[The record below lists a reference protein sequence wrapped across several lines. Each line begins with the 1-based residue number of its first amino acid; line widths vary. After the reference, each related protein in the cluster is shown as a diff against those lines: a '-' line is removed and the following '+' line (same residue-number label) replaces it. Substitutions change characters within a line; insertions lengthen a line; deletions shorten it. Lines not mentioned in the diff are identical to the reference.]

1 MLWPRVFDMLTGD
14 DNQSLESL
22 NFSRPI
28 ETRLSKMM
36 SFEWI
41 GQTLASLCWIISVF
55 IYGISS
61 TGDWLQL
68 MAASSWMLSNVASII
83 VIKDS

>member
-1 MLWPRVFDMLTGD
+1 MLSGD
-14 DNQSLESL
+14 DNQSLERL
-22 NFSRPI
+22 NVSSSPV
-28 ETRLSKMM
+28 ETRVSKMM

-55 IYGISS
+55 VYVLNS

-68 MAASSWMLSNVASII
+68 MAASSWMLSNIASII
-83 VIKDS
+83 VIKES

>member
-1 MLWPRVFDMLTGD
+1 MLTGD
-14 DNQSLESL
+14 DNQSLERL
-22 NFSRPI
+22 NVSSSPV
-28 ETRLSKMM
+28 ETRVSKMM

-55 IYGISS
+55 VYGLNS

-68 MAASSWMLSNVASII
+68 MAASSWMLSNIASII
-83 VIKDS
+83 VIKDPE

>member
-1 MLWPRVFDMLTGD
+1 MLTGD
-14 DNQSLESL
+14 DNQSLERL
-22 NFSRPI
+22 NVSSSPV
-28 ETRLSKMM
+28 ETRVSKMM

>member
-1 MLWPRVFDMLTGD
+1 
-14 DNQSLESL
+14 
-22 NFSRPI
+22 
-28 ETRLSKMM
+28 MM

>member
-1 MLWPRVFDMLTGD
+1 MLTGD
-14 DNQSLESL
+14 DNQSLERL
-22 NFSRPI
+22 NVSSNPV
-28 ETRLSKMM
+28 ETRVSKMM

-55 IYGISS
+55 VYGISS

-68 MAASSWMLSNVASII
+68 MAASSWMLSNIASII
-83 VIKDS
+83 VIKES

>member
-1 MLWPRVFDMLTGD
+1 MLTGD
-14 DNQSLESL
+14 DNQSLERL

>member
-1 MLWPRVFDMLTGD
+1 MLRPGVFDV
-14 DNQSLESL
+14 L
-22 NFSRPI
+22 NEPTKRQLQI
-28 ETRLSKMM
+28 KKAR

-55 IYGISS
+55 VYESDVGLWS

-68 MAASSWMLSNVASII
+68 AAASCWFVSNVSALVSIEP
-83 VIKDS
+83 SAAQ

>member
-1 MLWPRVFDMLTGD
+1 MLTGD
-14 DNQSLESL
+14 DNQSLERL
-22 NFSRPI
+22 NLDSRPV

-41 GQTLASLCWIISVF
+41 GQTLASLCWIIRVF
-55 IYGISS
+55 VYGLSS

-68 MAASSWMLSNVASII
+68 MAASSWMLSNIASII
-83 VIKDS
+83 VIKES

>member
-1 MLWPRVFDMLTGD
+1 MLTGD
-14 DNQSLESL
+14 DNQSLERL
-22 NFSRPI
+22 NVSSSPV
-28 ETRLSKMM
+28 ETRVSKMM

-55 IYGISS
+55 VYGLNS

-68 MAASSWMLSNVASII
+68 MAASSWMLSNIASII
-83 VIKDS
+83 VIRNPE

>member
-1 MLWPRVFDMLTGD
+1 MLTGD

-41 GQTLASLCWIISVF
+41 GQKLASLCWIISVF

>member
-1 MLWPRVFDMLTGD
+1 VFDMLTGD

>member
-1 MLWPRVFDMLTGD
+1 MLTGD

-22 NFSRPI
+22 NFSRPV
-28 ETRLSKMM
+28 ETRISKMM